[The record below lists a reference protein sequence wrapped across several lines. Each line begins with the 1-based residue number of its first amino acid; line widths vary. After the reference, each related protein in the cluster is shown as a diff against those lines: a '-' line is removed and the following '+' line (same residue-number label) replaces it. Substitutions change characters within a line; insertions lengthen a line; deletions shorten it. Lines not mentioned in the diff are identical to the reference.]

1 MDTLRVRD
9 LVESQ
14 QFTLE
19 AKHRIISY
27 ITDFENGDREVAE
40 WDSETS
46 GTLPPER
53 LLDHEITAL
62 RVADDGYLEI
72 EFAGDEYM
80 PGEMEV

>member
-1 MDTLRVRD
+1 MGTMRVRD

-14 QFTLE
+14 QFTLQ
-19 AKHRIISY
+19 AKCRIVSY

-53 LLDHEITAL
+53 VLDHEVTAL

-80 PGEMEV
+80 GYEEEE